1 MTRFSILCST
11 FILSLSSSISGNV
24 LVPRDVEG
32 CGGSLFVEDAVV
44 IDAPLSANC
53 KWKIQTDEKQVLVF
67 TVVHNGNFR
76 QVEEFLSRDQASQT
90 TYCNSNAM
98 KLLVIESYEEEQAI
112 QAVWGTTSAF
122 WTSCSDKQLEGK
134 WIWESTGL
142 NLYPGYANWAD
153 GEPRNAGGNENC
165 ITPLQI
171 GLQSFQTSSLLKN
184 PKMTSFSILGVFIL
198 AISSSISGNV
208 LLPRDVEKCGGSLF
222 VDDAVV
228 IDVPLSAN
236 CKWQIQTE
244 KDRVLVFTVVQGGN
258 FKQVEDFLSRNHA
271 SQTSYCNSHAMKL
284 LAIESYAEEQAIYA
298 AWTTDNHFWTS
309 GTDIS
314 VEGKWIW
321 ESTGVNLS
329 PGYSNWASGE
339 PNDAKNEDCLSTL
352 STLYPQG
359 WLDFDCSI
367 SHEAICEAHS

>member
-1 MTRFSILCST
+1 MRFAL
-11 FILSLSSSISGNV
+11 
-24 LVPRDVEG
+24 
-32 CGGSLFVEDAVV
+32 
-44 IDAPLSANC
+44 
-53 KWKIQTDEKQVLVF
+53 KIQSST
-67 TVVHNGNFR
+67 
-76 QVEEFLSRDQASQT
+76 
-90 TYCNSNAM
+90 SNR
-98 KLLVIESYEEEQAI
+98 I
-112 QAVWGTTSAF
+112 AF
-122 WTSCSDKQLEGK
+122 
-134 WIWESTGL
+134 
-142 NLYPGYANWAD
+142 
-153 GEPRNAGGNENC
+153 
-165 ITPLQI
+165 
-171 GLQSFQTSSLLKN
+171 SFQTSSLLKN
-184 PKMTSFSILGVFIL
+184 PKMTSFSILGVFIF

-208 LLPRDVEKCGGSLF
+208 LLPRVDVEGCGGSFF

-236 CKWQIQTE
+236 CKWRIQTE

-258 FKQVEDFLSRNHA
+258 FKQVEDFLSIHDGMEVDSSVLLFENRMVHEVSNKELPEAVYTTGSVAEVRVKKTPTSVLKLKIQKAVSCPFNLGAESSCGRVVDEISCYCATFTKRNHT

-284 LAIESYAEEQAIYA
+284 LAIERYAEEQAIYA